1 MGGALNGSNVAC
13 GVAIAPARDGD
24 LAAITA
30 LLEELALPTQGI
42 ADQFPSAYVV
52 AFQSGRKIGCAGL
65 ETYARV
71 GLLRSVAVSPAAR
84 GLGVGR
90 ALVAERVAAARA
102 KRLDAVYLLTTTA
115 ADYFTRLGFTAFD
128 RREAPEALLGSP
140 EFATICPASAR
151 GFVLRLS

>member
-1 MGGALNGSNVAC
+1 MNASSAAS
-13 GVAIAPARDGD
+13 GVTIAPASGGD
-24 LAAITA
+24 LAAIIA
-30 LLEELALPTQGI
+30 MLEELALPTQGI
-42 ADQFPSAYVV
+42 ADQFPGAYVV
-52 AFQSGRKIGCAGL
+52 AFQNGRKIGCAGL

-90 ALVAERVAAARA
+90 ALVAERVGAARA
-102 KRLDAVYLLTTTA
+102 RGLDAVYLLTTTA
-115 ADYFTRLGFTAFD
+115 ADYFPRLGFTALD